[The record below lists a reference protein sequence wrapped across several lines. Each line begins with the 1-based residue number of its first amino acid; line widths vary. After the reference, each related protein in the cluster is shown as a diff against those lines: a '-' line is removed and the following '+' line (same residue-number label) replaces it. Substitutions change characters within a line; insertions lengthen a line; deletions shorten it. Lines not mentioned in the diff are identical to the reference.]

1 MRPRA
6 RGESPRA
13 FLPAPG
19 APWFRLTPDL
29 CARDRV
35 RVPESVV
42 CRLGSL
48 AASPVLPGDRPA
60 RRGHLGAKRRVASD
74 TTHVAGTTHL
84 SRARLAPPSRPGLPI
99 SPRLTTPA
107 RGRAWSAAARWEA
120 LVATAALDEHA
131 TSAWC
136 RQHGLY
142 PTQLDVW
149 RQGALDALADPQEAR
164 ATPQATQADK
174 RRIQELERD
183 LLRKDRALAETT
195 ALLVLA
201 KKLSAILPGH
211 ADA

>member
-1 MRPRA
+1 
-6 RGESPRA
+6 
-13 FLPAPG
+13 
-19 APWFRLTPDL
+19 
-29 CARDRV
+29 
-35 RVPESVV
+35 
-42 CRLGSL
+42 
-48 AASPVLPGDRPA
+48 
-60 RRGHLGAKRRVASD
+60 
-74 TTHVAGTTHL
+74 
-84 SRARLAPPSRPGLPI
+84 
-99 SPRLTTPA
+99 
-107 RGRAWSAAARWEA
+107 
-120 LVATAALDEHA
+120 
-131 TSAWC
+131 
-136 RQHGLY
+136 LY